1 MQVVKHFGPDVGS
14 AGLARRFVEAT
25 LAAWDLDDLNDVACL
40 LTSEL
45 ASNAVRHAGTA
56 FWVTMDLDLSELR
69 VEVADLAPLLPVPG
83 EFRNDLRSGRGLL
96 MVEALASRWGV
107 AIRDE
112 VKAVWFCLIVGR
124 PKPSIS

>member
-1 MQVVKHFGPDVGS
+1 MQVVKHFGPDVDS

-25 LAAWDLDDLNDVACL
+25 LAAWDLDDLNEVACL

-83 EFRNDLRSGRGLL
+83 EFRNDPRSGRGLL

-112 VKAVWFCLIVGR
+112 MKAVWFCLIVGR

>member
-1 MQVVKHFGPDVGS
+1 MGAEKRHVIRDLVERGNADAQRGVMHVVGHFVPDVDS

-83 EFRNDLRSGRGLL
+83 EFRNDPRSGRGLL
-96 MVEALASRWGV
+96 MVEALA
-107 AIRDE
+107 
-112 VKAVWFCLIVGR
+112 
-124 PKPSIS
+124 